1 MEVQLVVVGVRQD
14 DEGGVRKRLS
24 GNLEVHLTEVE
35 GLDDNRG
42 GGGGGAAEQDSM
54 FWTPLERCS
63 ELFWHFG
70 FLNNHSLRLLQV
82 RLLDSETRI
91 IIIFINM

>member
-24 GNLEVHLTEVE
+24 GNLEVHLAEVE

-42 GGGGGAAEQDSM
+42 GGGGE
-54 FWTPLERCS
+54 PLNKTQC
-63 ELFWHFG
+63 FG
-70 FLNNHSLRLLQV
+70 HHWKDAQNYSGILVF
-82 RLLDSETRI
+82 
-91 IIIFINM
+91 

>member
-42 GGGGGAAEQDSM
+42 GGGK
-54 FWTPLERCS
+54 PLNKTQC
-63 ELFWHFG
+63 FG
-70 FLNNHSLRLLQV
+70 HHWKDAQNNSGILVFLNSHSMRLLQV